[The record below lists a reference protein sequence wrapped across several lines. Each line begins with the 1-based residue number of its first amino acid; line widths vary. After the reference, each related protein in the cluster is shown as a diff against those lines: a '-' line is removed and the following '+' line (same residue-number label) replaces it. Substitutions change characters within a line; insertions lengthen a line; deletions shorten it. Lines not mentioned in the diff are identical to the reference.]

1 MQKVQPQEQ
10 EILEL
15 RNENEQL
22 KNKYKKALQELMQV
36 LKINKTLKE
45 HPSLSLDRSGPSEH
59 PSTRSQEKE

>member
-45 HPSLSLDRSGPSEH
+45 HPSLSLDRSGLSEH

>member
-1 MQKVQPQEQ
+1 MQKAQPQEQ

-45 HPSLSLDRSGPSEH
+45 HPSLSLDRSGLSEH

>member
-45 HPSLSLDRSGPSEH
+45 HPSLNLDRSGQAEH